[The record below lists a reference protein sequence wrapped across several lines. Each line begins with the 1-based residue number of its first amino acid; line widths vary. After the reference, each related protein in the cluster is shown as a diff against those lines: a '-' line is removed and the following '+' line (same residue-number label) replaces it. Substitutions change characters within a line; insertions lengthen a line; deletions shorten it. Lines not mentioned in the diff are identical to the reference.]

1 MCGVG
6 GAWVHCM
13 HGARSTIWQLL
24 PLNKV
29 SPGQDT
35 PTAASSYY
43 ALEPVYVDLRAIPD
57 LENLASDEEVEL
69 GRLRRQA
76 RVDFE
81 GYRRVKRAA
90 PRRAFGRV
98 REGGGGTDRERA
110 FREVRR
116 GHGAWVE
123 DLALYRA
130 LRDERRKSWR

>member
-81 GYRRVKRAA
+81 GYRRGKRAA
-90 PRRAFGRV
+90 LRRALGRV
-98 REGGGGTDRERA
+98 RERVRGPDPERA
-110 FREVRR
+110 FRAFPRE
-116 GHGAWVE
+116 HGAGGQG
-123 DLALYRA
+123 
-130 LRDERRKSWR
+130 

>member
-76 RVDFE
+76 PVDFE
-81 GYRRVKRAA
+81 GYRRGKRAA
-90 PRRAFGRV
+90 LRRAFGRFPE
-98 REGGGGTDRERA
+98 RERGTDRGGA
-110 FREVRR
+110 FREFRR
-116 GHGAWVE
+116 GA
-123 DLALYRA
+123 RA
-130 LRDERRKSWR
+130 GIQGWGPFRAVHDQPREST